1 MAMEIFTMMRR
12 SSGSGSICPAK
23 DWHTLSSSYGYI
35 CRSTSKI
42 LDSLMFFFP
51 NVFQSSWLKI
61 WVMDDALVS
70 T

>member
-23 DWHTLSSSYGYI
+23 DWHTLSNSYGYI

-42 LDSLMFFFP
+42 LDSLMFFFKRFP
-51 NVFQSSWLKI
+51 VIMVEDLG
-61 WVMDDALVS
+61 DG
-70 T
+70 